1 MKKILIII
9 LVLSLVLCGCNSTI
23 NGETADNESKTDES
37 TNNNVEEGTK
47 ETDSSAETPIYD
59 CLFVESEI
67 SALVEENL
75 EQESN
80 LYAERMLK
88 VYRIGLLGFYRELS
102 KKNIHEL
109 FESEGKH
116 LDRYYYAE
124 NRSESQQDRLFCLT
138 VDPMCDANNLSLEDR
153 ITIVDRNK
161 IYPQWSLAYEY
172 VLNPSIVFGEDVEI
186 KNVYCLDAGER
197 YTAALLKLDIIIYYE
212 TNKGDFILYRPYE
225 YELINNSYSN
235 YKKIGYSDTVYLFRP
250 EILKDAWT
258 YMKAFTDEEEFLN
271 WNSYEGESRLREIV
285 DLEPYKL
292 VPGQLPE

>member
-1 MKKILIII
+1 ML
-9 LVLSLVLCGCNSTI
+9 LCSCNAVNDYEDQTDKSTQTT
-23 NGETADNESKTDES
+23 NGSE
-37 TNNNVEEGTK
+37 TNNLELP
-47 ETDSSAETPIYD
+47 SSENNNSVSSVSIDEYD
-59 CLFVESEI
+59 CLLIEPKI

-88 VYRIGLLGFYRELS
+88 VYQIGLLGFYRELS
-102 KKNIHEL
+102 KKNIHEF
-109 FESEGKH
+109 FESEGEFLH
-116 LDRYYYAE
+116 RYYYVE
-124 NRSESQQDRLFCLT
+124 NKSENQKDKLFCLT

-186 KNVYCLDAGER
+186 KNVYCLDAGAR
-197 YTAALLKLDIIIYYE
+197 YTAALLKQDIIIYYE
-212 TNKGDFILYRPYE
+212 TDKGDFILYRPYE